1 MSNIARFFCIL
12 VFSTRLCTSLHV
24 SAFPST
30 ALPLSPPARASLLT
44 PLPLFPASLLPFFPP
59 FLQRYVEELTEDH
72 HPSRVDERERIEAA
86 GGSIRNGRVEGVVAV
101 TRSFGDIE
109 YKTLKEESWGH
120 FFQSDLLT
128 AQPETCSR
136 VLEPGDILILGSD
149 GLYDAFPDP
158 KVENVVDLLLKVLV
172 TTHGDL
178 QKAVQEVLAAAEAE
192 AMCRDNVTIVAVM
205 VT

>member
-1 MSNIARFFCIL
+1 M
-12 VFSTRLCTSLHV
+12 
-24 SAFPST
+24 
-30 ALPLSPPARASLLT
+30 
-44 PLPLFPASLLPFFPP
+44 
-59 FLQRYVEELTEDH
+59 
-72 HPSRVDERERIEAA
+72 
-86 GGSIRNGRVEGVVAV
+86 

-149 GLYDAFPDP
+149 GLYDAFPEP

-178 QKAVQEVLAAAEAE
+178 QKAVQEVLAAAEEE